1 MRAIFKREMRTFF
14 TNPIG
19 YLVLAVLFGLSGW
32 FFYSNN
38 LAGSE
43 YGLGNP
49 NLSHVFLNLFE
60 VVLLAIPFLTMRL
73 FSEEKQRKTDQ
84 ALLTAPVSLTGI
96 VMGKFLATLLLLFIG
111 LAVTFVFAI
120 IVSTQVSMDW
130 MVYFGNLIGLMMVG
144 GLMISVGIFFSSLTE
159 SQLVSAIVTLAVSV
173 ILIFMEQVSFS
184 LLNVAWVQDVISF
197 LSISSRYSEF
207 TSGLIYYDN
216 IIYFLSIQALFLFLT
231 VRVLDRRRWH

>member
-1 MRAIFKREMRTFF
+1 MQAIFKREMRTFF

-32 FFYSNN
+32 FFYNNN
-38 LAGSE
+38 LVGSE

-49 NLSHVFLNLFE
+49 DLSHVFMNLFE

-111 LAVTFVFAI
+111 LLVTFVFAL
-120 IVSTQVSMDW
+120 IVSTQVSLDW
-130 MVYFGNLIGLMMVG
+130 MVFFGNFIGLMMVG
-144 GLMISVGIFFSSLTE
+144 GLMISVGLFISTLTE

-173 ILIFMEQVSFS
+173 ILLFMEQASAS
-184 LLNVAWVQDVISF
+184 LINVEWINNVVAF

-207 TSGLIYYDN
+207 TVGLIHYDN
-216 IIYFLSIQALFLFLT
+216 VVYFLSIQALFLFLS
-231 VRVLDRRRWH
+231 VRVLDRRRWS